1 MKDLHGRKE
10 FLMLNVMNDQEAME
24 VASVW
29 LSQIDSL
36 LADLIDKSERMT
48 VGAFYKE
55 VEAVI
60 ETIPQLFGQVDTKA
74 LTEALENAI
83 ADGILQ
89 GLDQ

>member
-1 MKDLHGRKE
+1 
-10 FLMLNVMNDQEAME
+10 MNDQEAME

-83 ADGILQ
+83 ADGILE

>member
-1 MKDLHGRKE
+1 
-10 FLMLNVMNDQEAME
+10 MLNVMNDQEAME

-83 ADGILQ
+83 ADGILE

>member
-1 MKDLHGRKE
+1 
-10 FLMLNVMNDQEAME
+10 MLNAMNDQEAME

-60 ETIPQLFGQVDTKA
+60 ETIPQLFGKVDTKA

-83 ADGILQ
+83 ADGILE

>member
-83 ADGILQ
+83 ADGILE

>member
-1 MKDLHGRKE
+1 
-10 FLMLNVMNDQEAME
+10 MLNVMNDQEAME

-60 ETIPQLFGQVDTKA
+60 ETIPQLFGKVDTKA

-83 ADGILQ
+83 ADGILE

>member
-1 MKDLHGRKE
+1 
-10 FLMLNVMNDQEAME
+10 MLNVMNDQEAME

>member
-1 MKDLHGRKE
+1 
-10 FLMLNVMNDQEAME
+10 MLNVMNDQEAME

-29 LSQIDSL
+29 LSQIDSV

-60 ETIPQLFGQVDTKA
+60 ETIPQLFGQIDTKA

-83 ADGILQ
+83 ADGILE